1 MTRAIFLLSLLL
13 LTPLHSL
20 QATPQVDEWNFKV
33 YLDDTPVGY
42 HRFTLT
48 ETAAGREL
56 RSEARFDVKL
66 LLFTAYSYRHKATE
80 SWRGDCLTG
89 LEASTDDNGDSTEV
103 RGALETGRFRLT
115 TNRTQV
121 DLPDCVMTFAYWNPD
136 MIAQKRLLNPQTGEY
151 TAVTISPQGE
161 EKIPVKGV
169 ERNARRYR
177 LDAGKFQI
185 DLGYETEDRRWLAL
199 DSKLDNGRKLRYRLE

>member
-66 LLFTAYSYRHKATE
+66 LMFTAYSYRHKATE

-89 LEASTDDNGDSTEV
+89 LEASTDDNGDSTAV
-103 RGALETGRFRLT
+103 RGVLETGRFRLT
-115 TNRTQV
+115 TNRTQI
-121 DLPDCVMTFAYWNPD
+121 DLPACVMTFAYWHPD

-151 TAVTISPQGE
+151 TAVTISSQGE
-161 EKIPVKGV
+161 EKIAVKGV
-169 ERNARRYR
+169 ERAARRYR
-177 LDAGKFQI
+177 LDAGKVQI
-185 DLGYETEDRRWLAL
+185 DLWYGTEDRRWLAL
-199 DSKLDNGRKLRYRLE
+199 DSTLNNGRKLRYRIE